1 MTLQKTF
8 AGYVVSPEPISFIIP
23 SIGPGRGFLKA
34 LWCMRSARMRNA
46 AEHMLSFQIKS
57 VSNF

>member
-23 SIGPGRGFLKA
+23 SIGPGRGSLKA
-34 LWCMRSARMRNA
+34 LWYMRSARMKNA
-46 AEHMLSFQIKS
+46 AEHTLSFQIKNVANS
-57 VSNF
+57 